1 MHGQR
6 DRGALR
12 LVHPVF
18 DREPVDREDAGRIRA
33 LAEQPDD
40 DQPAARGSVVDRVVR
55 MLAVFADGP
64 RLFNLSQ
71 LAERADL
78 PLSTTH
84 RLAKQLV
91 GHDVLCKD
99 DHGHYGVGPVLLAI
113 ASHTVHDDAD
123 GDS

>member
-33 LAEQPDD
+33 IADQDDD
-40 DQPAARGSVVDRVVR
+40 DQPAARGSVVDRVLR
-55 MLAVFADGP
+55 LLTVFADGP
-64 RLFNLSQ
+64 RVFN
-71 LAERADL
+71 
-78 PLSTTH
+78 LSTTH

-91 GHDVLCKD
+91 EHDVLRKD
-99 DHGHYGVGPVLLAI
+99 DHGHYSIGPALLAI
-113 ASHTVHDDAD
+113 ASHTVHDDTD